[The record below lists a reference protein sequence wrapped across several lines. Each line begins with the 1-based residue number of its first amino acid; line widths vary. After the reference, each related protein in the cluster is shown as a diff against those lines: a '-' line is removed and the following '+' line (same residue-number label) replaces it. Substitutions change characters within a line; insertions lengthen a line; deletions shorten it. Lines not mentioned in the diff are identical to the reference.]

1 MFTEPIFITRAPS
14 KDDLSDDE
22 RELAAILYE
31 LVASEAAFLN
41 SMRTL
46 DAHFVHNADFYD
58 DDVLPPAD
66 RHVLFAG
73 IEACMQTYY
82 FYFFCFSFWS
92 GFGQSSEQYFSKVMI
107 FFLIFIEKSFKF
119 QILFIEILPAT
130 VLCDTIFF
138 TINHA

>member
-1 MFTEPIFITRAPS
+1 VCHSSFLLLANASLCVLANLFPLSPMFTEPIFITRAPS

-82 FYFFCFSFWS
+82 FYFFCFSFWR
-92 GFGQSSEQYFSKVMI
+92 GFAQSSEQYFSKVMI
-107 FFLIFIEKSFKF
+107 F
-119 QILFIEILPAT
+119 
-130 VLCDTIFF
+130 
-138 TINHA
+138 

>member
-1 MFTEPIFITRAPS
+1 MFTEPIFITRAL

-66 RHVLFAG
+66 RQVLFAG
-73 IEACMQTYY
+73 IEACMQI
-82 FYFFCFSFWS
+82 S
-92 GFGQSSEQYFSKVMI
+92 
-107 FFLIFIEKSFKF
+107 
-119 QILFIEILPAT
+119 
-130 VLCDTIFF
+130 TIFPF
-138 TINHA
+138 SVCGVV